1 MWESQQGVVRGGVQL
16 TSVHARWMQPFYY
29 RTALL
34 IFYLMLFLCLSRS
47 LNTVPLPLPK
57 RVDTGPRSDG
67 PQADRDW
74 KHALDNLS
82 AQSHR
87 HTEMMKWGANL
98 WGPSR
103 DKGPLMRVPL
113 GRSTWVIV
121 HPGPM
126 ATSRTADRHPET
138 DHPSWDFRGS
148 SDKESAPSPF
158 FFFFLGRAV
167 ACV

>member
-1 MWESQQGVVRGGVQL
+1 MTTYTRDDVGIAAGGGKGGCTTDQRSRKMDA
-16 TSVHARWMQPFYY
+16 T
-29 RTALL
+29 LL
-34 IFYLMLFLCLSRS
+34 LPYSAPHILSDAFSLSLSLS

-103 DKGPLMRVPL
+103 DKGPSMRVPL

-121 HPGPM
+121 HP
-126 ATSRTADRHPET
+126 
-138 DHPSWDFRGS
+138 
-148 SDKESAPSPF
+148 SPIAMYKQN
-158 FFFFLGRAV
+158 G
-167 ACV
+167 